1 MKNVTTVKSE
11 SRIFV
16 TDYASYNEGS
26 QFKHGH
32 WIDLDQFSDVD
43 ELQEYLS
50 NHFKDAGISDPEI
63 MITDF
68 EGFPKK
74 FYSES
79 FDSSLMG
86 ELFEYFE
93 IVDNCHEP
101 EAMAAFIEVGYDASD
116 FDEAYAGKF
125 DSDEDFAQDMADQ
138 LGSVDENA
146 AWPNNC
152 IDWEYAARE
161 LMYDYFE
168 VDGYYFRSV

>member
-1 MKNVTTVKSE
+1 MKTTVKSE

-32 WIDLDQFSDVD
+32 WVELDQFNDVD
-43 ELQEYLS
+43 ELNEYLS
-50 NHFKDAGISDPEI
+50 KHFQDAGINDPEI

-68 EGFPKK
+68 EGFPER

-79 FDSSLMG
+79 YNSHLMG

-93 IVDNCHEP
+93 LLENCHEP
-101 EAMAAFIEVGYDASD
+101 EAMEAYIEAGHDAEN
-116 FDEAYAGKF
+116 FDEAFAGQF
-125 DSDEDFAQDMADQ
+125 DSDEDFAQDMAEQ
-138 LGSVDENA
+138 LGAIDPRAS
-146 AWPNNC
+146 WPQTC
-152 IDWEYAARE
+152 IDWEWAARE

-168 VDGYYFRSV
+168 VNGYYFRHI